1 MPKLVPGPEKVVSE
15 KQLRGH
21 REQMLGG
28 LGEQREAFRRRLTES
43 VQTPQRLSG
52 RSRIRKQAEWWGR
65 AGGALLAWTLLHS
78 LNFVMCMYL
87 PASR

>member
-1 MPKLVPGPEKVVSE
+1 MFHLSSVEGYFQDSHPSLLKLVPGPEKIVSE

-43 VQTPQRLSG
+43 V
-52 RSRIRKQAEWWGR
+52 
-65 AGGALLAWTLLHS
+65 
-78 LNFVMCMYL
+78 
-87 PASR
+87 

>member
-52 RSRIRKQAEWWGR
+52 RSRIRKQAEWWEEQ
-65 AGGALLAWTLLHS
+65 GAP
-78 LNFVMCMYL
+78 F
-87 PASR
+87 